1 VSAPDQVQEESQS
14 PAEVTE
20 QPAAPAEVPAAPAEV
35 PAAPA
40 ELPAAATEA
49 IRAAVHAEFDEVL
62 PYVVEAMRRN
72 NAFDEIN
79 DRLRAAERR
88 IEARQERPVIVGM
101 HRVLDRIRHLDFDQ
115 TIKQALADDV
125 AKVLTEAGYEETGC
139 IGEHYDPDR
148 HDAIDG
154 RAMDGKASVTKVHTH
169 GLASFGD
176 VVVRAK
182 VEISP
187 GPAVL

>member
-1 VSAPDQVQEESQS
+1 MSAPDL
-14 PAEVTE
+14 TE
-20 QPAAPAEVPAAPAEV
+20 QTAAPEDGP
-35 PAAPA
+35 
-40 ELPAAATEA
+40 EA

-62 PYVVEAMRRN
+62 PYVVEALRRN

-88 IEARQERPVIVGM
+88 LEARRERPVIVGV
-101 HRVLDRIRHLDFDQ
+101 HHVLDRIRHLDFDPA
-115 TIKQALADDV
+115 IKQALEDDV
-125 AKVLTEAGYEETGC
+125 VQLLTEAGYEETGQV
-139 IGEHYDPDR
+139 GEAYEPVR

-154 RAMDGKASVTKVHTH
+154 RAADGEAMVTKVHTH
-169 GLASFGD
+169 GLTSYGD

-187 GPAVL
+187 ERPPA